1 MGSTDQYLSEEQLVG
16 LLTQGDS
23 RAMGILYD
31 RYAAAL
37 LGVISRIIQPQ
48 TAAEDVLQEVFVKIW
63 KYRHQ
68 YQSSKGRLFT
78 WMLRIARNYS
88 IDVARSVNHRKQKVT
103 DTIDLKTQKLGITR
117 DKTDTI
123 GVAEIVNRLAIEYRQ
138 VIELAYFYG
147 HTQNEIAKKLN
158 IPLGTVKSRVRIGL
172 RELKKLMN

>member
-68 YQSSKGRLFT
+68 YQ
-78 WMLRIARNYS
+78 Y
-88 IDVARSVNHRKQKVT
+88 Q
-103 DTIDLKTQKLGITR
+103 
-117 DKTDTI
+117 
-123 GVAEIVNRLAIEYRQ
+123 
-138 VIELAYFYG
+138 
-147 HTQNEIAKKLN
+147 
-158 IPLGTVKSRVRIGL
+158 
-172 RELKKLMN
+172 